1 MTLNRTT
8 FFAYA
13 RRSPFGGRLSTEQVA
28 GLTVIL
34 DEWDK
39 LRLSDQRW
47 LAYALATAFHETG
60 GRMQPIRE
68 AYGKSDAET
77 MARLDREWAK
87 PGHGALRLVK
97 EPYWRNGWFGR
108 GFVQLTHR
116 ENYERAGALIGEDL
130 IASPSRAMDP
140 GIAARV
146 LILGM
151 VHGLFRYNVAQR
163 RRETL
168 EIYFGNGPGHPVEA
182 RAIVN
187 GGGDKA
193 NLIASYYKAFK
204 DALDAGNELT
214 PQPADVRPED
224 AKPDDVPV
232 TKSGSAGAVAVSTG
246 AAAAT
251 SLVAAI
257 QNPWALAA
265 FALIV
270 LAGGIGA
277 WLVFT
282 GRLSILRGKAA

>member
-168 EIYFGNGPGHPVEA
+168 EIYFGNGPGRPVEA